1 MSNAQAVSKHFRY
14 LRYVLRHK
22 WYVLQEC
29 WRFGIRWRGLVHD
42 LSKFSPAEWGPYAD
56 YFYGGDW
63 PPYSETPGEWKR
75 QLGDKWT
82 KEWVQR
88 RFDRAWLHHI
98 HRNPHHWQHWVLRE
112 DSGATKVLDMP
123 YACILE
129 MIADWFGAGRAING
143 PPEDDNP
150 LMRYD
155 ELRAWYLANRD
166 KMQLGDWTRNHV
178 EHLIGV
184 PDEQRSHFVPLQG
197 FRPPQYR

>member
-1 MSNAQAVSKHFRY
+1 MSKHFRY

-42 LSKFSPAEWGPYAD
+42 LSKFSPAEWGPYVD

-63 PPYSETPGEWKR
+63 PAYRETPGEWKH
-75 QLGDKWT
+75 QIGDKWT

-98 HRNPHHWQHWVLRE
+98 HHNPHHWQHWVLRE
-112 DSGATKVLDMP
+112 DSGAIKVLDMP
-123 YACILE
+123 YDCILE
-129 MIADWFGAGRAING
+129 MIADWWGAGRAIS

-150 LMRYD
+150 YMHYD
-155 ELRAWYLANRD
+155 DLRAWYLDNRNR
-166 KMQLGDWTRNHV
+166 MHLGDWTRNHV
-178 EHLIGV
+178 ERLIGV
-184 PDEQRSHFVPLQG
+184 PEDQRSNFVPLQG